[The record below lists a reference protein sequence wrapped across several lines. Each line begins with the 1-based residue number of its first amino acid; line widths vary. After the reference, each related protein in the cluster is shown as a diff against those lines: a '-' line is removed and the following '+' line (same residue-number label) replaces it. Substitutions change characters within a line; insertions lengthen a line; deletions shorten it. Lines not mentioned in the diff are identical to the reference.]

1 MGGSQS
7 TEARVTFHLPIEIT
21 IEILSR
27 LPVKS
32 LLRFKSVCKTWYVLI
47 KSDDFV
53 AKHLQTHSALNS
65 ASLLVTTFNRKTKNC
80 VMSLVVNDG
89 FNNGPINLYFP
100 SFKMRSYLS
109 VGGIC
114 NGLVCVSVSRYGFPL
129 ILCNP
134 ATRQFR
140 EIPGAEWQLAHIP
153 DYNVLKV
160 KWISYGFGFHPST
173 NDYKLIRIV
182 YYASPIR
189 KHNIRADLYVTS
201 TDTWTKI
208 DPKKLS
214 LFVGEEDEFGED
226 NNFMFMEIFGSP
238 ASAVLS
244 GVFYWPAHVAST
256 NELIVVSFDM
266 GDEVFRE
273 IRTPS
278 CLNETWDAMNWRLTE
293 LNDKL
298 ALFILPCDRYYDVLD
313 LWVLNESESS
323 WTNQF
328 KVRSSPRIAST
339 VGNGELGELTV
350 LGCAKNGQ
358 LLVTYHTI
366 SGDIPYDVFLYDP
379 KTWKTVDLYI
389 AQVEYA
395 PPVYLY
401 EGTLVLLKQPN
412 EVMEVEEE
420 ALNSWKWLK
429 SYVQLSSDVSSFE
442 FLVSSAE

>member
-7 TEARVTFHLPIEIT
+7 TVPRVTFHLPFDVT

-32 LLRFKSVCKTWYVLI
+32 LLRFKSVCKTWYALI
-47 KSDDFV
+47 ENPDFI

-65 ASLLVTTFNRKTKNC
+65 ASLLVTTYNRETKNS
-80 VMSLVVNDG
+80 VMSLVMNDG
-89 FNNGPINLYFP
+89 FNKGPINLYFP
-100 SFKMRSYLS
+100 PLKRRSYLS

-140 EIPGAEWQLAHIP
+140 EIPGAEWQGAHIP
-153 DYNVLKV
+153 DHNVLLKV
-160 KWISYGFGFHPST
+160 KRISFGFGFHPST

-189 KHNIRADLYVTS
+189 KHNIRADLYVMS

-208 DPKKLS
+208 DPNKLS

-226 NNFMFMEIFGSP
+226 NNFVLVEIFGSS

-278 CLNETWDAMNWRLTE
+278 CLNNETWYATNWRLTE

-298 ALFILPCDRYYDVLD
+298 ALFILLPCDRYCDVWD

-323 WTNQF
+323 WTNQV

-339 VGNGELGELTV
+339 VGNWERGELTV
-350 LGCAKNGQ
+350 VGCAKNGQ

-366 SGDIPYDVFLYDP
+366 SGDLNVFLYDP
-379 KTWKTVDLYI
+379 QTRKTVDLYF
-389 AQVEYA
+389 AQVAYA
-395 PPVYLY
+395 PRVYLY
-401 EGTLVLLKQPN
+401 EGTLLPLMQPN

-420 ALNSWKWLK
+420 ALNSC
-429 SYVQLSSDVSSFE
+429 E
-442 FLVSSAE
+442 